1 MKVYLILLLFAL
13 PVKILSQLNNAGH
26 YRVYFVISDSAD
38 IIGKYKGK
46 KYETKRYTG
55 SYELRKNYR
64 LIGKDRFI
72 AIKVNDKFYL
82 DVYDDDTFHE
92 LLIYNF
98 ETKTYIYKLEEK
110 PIDSFTNLKD
120 LINQGLLF
128 YAEKCN
134 ICEYDE

>member
-38 IIGKYKGK
+38 IIGKYKDK

-98 ETKTYIYKLEEK
+98 ETKTFISLRK
-110 PIDSFTNLKD
+110 
-120 LINQGLLF
+120 NQSTALQ
-128 YAEKCN
+128 
-134 ICEYDE
+134 I